1 VGLADRISGDDRD
14 LRGGAGTPC
23 RFAARR
29 TEKIKGGFGMA
40 RLLARARFIIGALAL
55 AFILAVA
62 APAGAQQPSQVN
74 PNAAAVKEQ
83 QLLNALKGGTV
94 DGRVSIPDQKSATLI
109 QPQGRDWRHFHEV
122 TLRWIGAIAILGML
136 ILLVAF
142 YLIRGQVKLESGPS
156 GRRIVRFNA
165 FERFIHWM
173 TATCFIIL
181 AISGLNIT
189 FGKPLLMPL
198 IGEPAFAGWS
208 QWAKYAHNYLSFPFT
223 LGVFAIFL
231 MWIAG
236 NIPNKVDVEWVKR
249 GGGIVGH
256 DHPPAYRFN
265 GGQKMIYW
273 IVVIGGMAV
282 AVTGYLLM
290 FPFYATGVQGMQ
302 LAQTIHAI
310 VAVLFVAAMLGH
322 IYIGT
327 IGMEGAFEA
336 MGEGTV
342 DVNWAKEHHALWL
355 EQENARTGPNES
367 QRQPMATPA
376 E

>member
-1 VGLADRISGDDRD
+1 
-14 LRGGAGTPC
+14 
-23 RFAARR
+23 
-29 TEKIKGGFGMA
+29 MA
-40 RLLARARFIIGALAL
+40 RLLAQARFIIGALVL
-55 AFILAVA
+55 ACVLAVA
-62 APAGAQQPSQVN
+62 GPAAAQQPSQVN
-74 PNAAAVKEQ
+74 PTASSVKEQ
-83 QLLNALKGGTV
+83 QLLNALRGGGTV
-94 DGRVSIPDQKSATLI
+94 DGRVSIPDQKSGTLI
-109 QPQGRDWRHFHEV
+109 QPQGRDWRQFHEV

-136 ILLVAF
+136 ILLVVF
-142 YLIRGQVKLESGPS
+142 YLVRGQVKLESGPS

-355 EQENARTGPNES
+355 EQEMARTGPNES